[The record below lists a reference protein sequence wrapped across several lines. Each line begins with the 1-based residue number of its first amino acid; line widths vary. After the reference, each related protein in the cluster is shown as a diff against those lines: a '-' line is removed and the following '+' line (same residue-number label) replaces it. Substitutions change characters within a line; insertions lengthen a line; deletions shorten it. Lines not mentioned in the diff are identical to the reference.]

1 MQCTRTDDKEND
13 IPREFKNFPNRDRL
27 LER

>member
-1 MQCTRTDDKEND
+1 MQRTRTDAKEND
-13 IPREFKNFPNRDRL
+13 ISRGFKNFPNRDRL